1 LKGIFAVDRDKISFK
16 PDGAKDSLELETLKA
31 SSRLFFRSNSSAML
45 ILSFEGI
52 ICEANPEVCRLL
64 QYEEKELC
72 GKKHDQLFDKSDV
85 RLEKAIETFRATSTL
100 SAELKCMRK
109 DGATFPVSVSASAFL
124 DIDGL
129 NKVNMLIR
137 DISDQKKIEEFL
149 RASEAMLKEAQQ
161 IAHIGHWE
169 LNFVTDSLTWS
180 DEVYNIYEVDR
191 DTFATSFDPFFNML
205 TTEEKNRVKETY
217 AASVKLKPQYD
228 VVHRF
233 NFDGGRVKYVN
244 ETCKNFYDDNGNL
257 LRSVGTVQDITTR
270 WLTEERL
277 RQLSRAVE
285 QSPVCVVITDT
296 DSNITYVN
304 PKFSELTGYSYEE
317 ALGENPRILKT
328 SITPPETFKS
338 LWESLLKGEKW
349 SGEFCNKKKNGDLYW
364 EMAYISP
371 VVNSEGEITHYV
383 AVKENITAR
392 KKADEQLREL
402 SLLDELTGL
411 TNRRG
416 FYLLAKQQIKVADR
430 NRRGVV
436 LIFADMDGMKYIN
449 DTFGHK
455 EGDQALIDAACII
468 KRVFRASDII
478 ARLGGDEFVALS
490 VEASDESKEN
500 IQARLRENLEVHN
513 LETTKPYKLSISIG
527 ITVYDPAAPCSLDE
541 LIERGDKLMYE
552 NKQKRKQAQA
562 GKV

>member
-1 LKGIFAVDRDKISFK
+1 MDRDKTSFK
-16 PDGAKDSLELETLKA
+16 LNGTKDSLELETLKA

-64 QYEEKELC
+64 QCEEEDLC
-72 GKKHDQLFDKSDV
+72 GKKHDQLFEKSDA
-85 RLEKAIETFRATSTL
+85 RLEQAIETFRATSAL
-100 SAELKCMRK
+100 SAELNCMRK

-124 DIDGL
+124 DIDGQ

-205 TTEEKNRVKETY
+205 TPEEKNRVKETY
-217 AASVKLKPQYD
+217 AASVELKPQYD

-233 NFDGGRVKYVN
+233 SFDGGRVKYVN
-244 ETCKNFYDDNGNL
+244 ETCKNFYDDNGKL

-296 DSNITYVN
+296 DSHITYVN

-338 LWESLLKGEKW
+338 LWETLLRGEKW
-349 SGEFCNKKKNGDLYW
+349 SGEFCNKKKNGELYW

-392 KKADEQLREL
+392 KKAEEQLREL

-430 NRRGVV
+430 NRRGMV
-436 LIFADMDGMKYIN
+436 LVFADMDGMKYIN

-468 KRVFRASDII
+468 KRAFRASDII

-490 VEASDESKEN
+490 VEASEESKEN
-500 IQARLRENLEVHN
+500 IQARLRENLEAHN

-527 ITVYDPAAPCSLDE
+527 ITVYDPAAPCTLDE

-552 NKQKRKQAQA
+552 NKQKRKQDQ
-562 GKV
+562 VR

>member
-1 LKGIFAVDRDKISFK
+1 MDKDKITLIPK
-16 PDGAKDSLELETLKA
+16 GVQDSLGLETLKA
-31 SSRLFFRSNSSAML
+31 SSRLFFKSNSSAML

-64 QYEEKELC
+64 QFSEEELC
-72 GKKHDQLFDKSDV
+72 GKKHDEMFDKSDA
-85 RLEKAIETFRATSTL
+85 RLEQAIKTFRSTGAL
-100 SAELKCMRK
+100 SEELICIRK
-109 DGATFPVSVSASAFL
+109 DGITFTASVSASAFL
-124 DIDGL
+124 DIDGM

-137 DISDQKKIEEFL
+137 DISEQKKTEESL
-149 RASEAMLKEAQQ
+149 RASETMLKEAQQ

-191 DTFATSFDPFFNML
+191 KTFATSFDPFFNML
-205 TTEEKNRVKETY
+205 SPEEKNRVKETY
-217 AASVKLKPQYD
+217 AASVKSKPQSE

-244 ETCKNFYDDNGNL
+244 ETCKNFYDDNGKL
-257 LRSVGTVQDITTR
+257 LRSVGTVQDITAR

-296 DSNITYVN
+296 DSRITYVN
-304 PKFSELTGYSYEE
+304 PKFSELTGYSYDE

-328 SITPPETFKS
+328 SITPLENFKS
-338 LWESLLKGEKW
+338 LWETLLRGGKW
-349 SGEFCNKKKNGDLYW
+349 SGEFCNKKKNGELYW

-371 VVNSEGEITHYV
+371 VVNSDGETTHYV
-383 AVKENITAR
+383 AVKENITER
-392 KKADEQLREL
+392 KKAEEQLREL

-430 NRRGVV
+430 SRRGLV

-455 EGDQALIDAACII
+455 EGDQALIDAAGII
-468 KRVFRASDII
+468 KGAFRASDII
-478 ARLGGDEFVALS
+478 GRLGGDEFIALS
-490 VEASDESKEN
+490 VEASEESKEN
-500 IQARLRENLEVHN
+500 IQNRLRENLEAHN
-513 LETTKPYKLSISIG
+513 LETTKSYKLSISIG

-552 NKQKRKQAQA
+552 NKQKRKMAR
-562 GKV
+562 G

>member
-1 LKGIFAVDRDKISFK
+1 
-16 PDGAKDSLELETLKA
+16 
-31 SSRLFFRSNSSAML
+31 ML
-45 ILSFEGI
+45 IVSYEGV

-64 QYEEKELC
+64 QYSEEELC
-72 GKKHDQLFDKSDV
+72 GKKHDELFDKADV
-85 RLEKAIETFRATSTL
+85 RLDQAIETFRAAGTL
-100 SAELKCMRK
+100 SSELTCMRK
-109 DGATFPVSVSASAFL
+109 DGATFPASVSASGFL

-129 NKVNMLIR
+129 NKVNMQIR
-137 DISDQKKIEEFL
+137 DISDQKKTEESL
-149 RASEAMLKEAQQ
+149 RASETMLKEAQQ

-191 DTFATSFDPFFNML
+191 ETFATSFDPFFNML
-205 TTEEKNRVKETY
+205 TPEEKNRVKETY
-217 AASVKLKPQYD
+217 AASVELKPQYE

-244 ETCKNFYDDNGNL
+244 ETCKNFYDDNGKL
-257 LRSVGTVQDITTR
+257 LRSVGTVQDITAR
-270 WLTEERL
+270 WLTEDRL

-296 DSNITYVN
+296 NAQITYVN
-304 PKFSELTGYSYEE
+304 PKFSELTGYRYDEV
-317 ALGENPRILKT
+317 LGENPKILKT
-328 SITPPETFKS
+328 NITPPETFKS
-338 LWESLLKGEKW
+338 LWEALLRGGEW
-349 SGEFCNKKKNGDLYW
+349 SGEFCNKKKNGELYW

-371 VVNSEGEITHYV
+371 VVNSEGETTHYV

-392 KKADEQLREL
+392 KKAEEQLREL

-430 NRRGVV
+430 SKRGLV
-436 LIFADMDGMKYIN
+436 LIFADMDGMKNIN

-455 EGDQALIDAACII
+455 EGDRALIDAAGII
-468 KRVFRASDII
+468 KGAFRASDII
-478 ARLGGDEFVALS
+478 ARLGGDEFIALS
-490 VEASDESKEN
+490 VEASEESKEN
-500 IQARLRENLEVHN
+500 IMARLHENLEAHN
-513 LETTKPYKLSISIG
+513 LETGKPYKLSISIG
-527 ITVYDPAAPCSLDE
+527 ITIYDPAAPCTLDE

-552 NKQKRKQAQA
+552 NKQKRKLLRT
-562 GKV
+562 

>member
-1 LKGIFAVDRDKISFK
+1 MDRDKTSFK
-16 PDGAKDSLELETLKA
+16 PNGVQDSPELETLKA
-31 SSRLFFRSNSSAML
+31 SSRLFFKSNSSAML

-64 QYEEKELC
+64 QYGEEELC
-72 GKKHDQLFDKSDV
+72 GKKQDELFDKSDA
-85 RLEKAIETFRATSTL
+85 RLEQAIEIFKATGAL
-100 SAELKCMRK
+100 SAELTCIRK
-109 DGATFPVSVSASAFL
+109 DGLTFPASVSASGFL
-124 DIDGL
+124 DMDGL

-137 DISDQKKIEEFL
+137 DISDQKKIEESL
-149 RASEAMLKEAQQ
+149 RASETMLKEAQQ

-191 DTFATSFDPFFNML
+191 ETFATSFDPFFNML
-205 TTEEKNRVKETY
+205 SPEEKNRVKETY
-217 AASVKLKPQYD
+217 AASVELKPQYE

-244 ETCKNFYDDNGNL
+244 ETCKNFYDDTGKL
-257 LRSVGTVQDITTR
+257 LRSVGTVQDITAR
-270 WLTEERL
+270 WLTEEKL

-285 QSPVCVVITDT
+285 QSPVSVVITDT
-296 DSNITYVN
+296 NACITYVN
-304 PKFSELTGYSYEE
+304 PRFSALTGYSYDEV
-317 ALGENPRILKT
+317 LGENPRILKT
-328 SITPPETFKS
+328 SITPPENFKS
-338 LWESLLKGEKW
+338 LWETLLRGGEW
-349 SGEFCNKKKNGDLYW
+349 SGEFCNKKKNGELYW

-371 VVNSEGEITHYV
+371 VVNSEGETTHFV

-392 KKADEQLREL
+392 KKAEEQLREL

-430 NRRGVV
+430 SRRGLV

-455 EGDQALIDAACII
+455 EGDQALIDAAGII
-468 KRVFRASDII
+468 KGAFRASDII
-478 ARLGGDEFVALS
+478 ARLGGDEFIALS
-490 VEASDESKEN
+490 VEASEESKEN
-500 IQARLRENLEVHN
+500 IQDRLRENLEAHN

-527 ITVYDPAAPCSLDE
+527 ITVYDPAAPCTLDE

-552 NKQKRKQAQA
+552 NKQKRKMAR
-562 GKV
+562 G